1 MLHGRLHTNDN
12 KKYKAKRRKL
22 RENLNIEEKVFI
34 LTERIR
40 KKKSPPEIFTNNMY
54 RTLLTLIE
62 KRNTLLERIKK

>member
-40 KKKSPPEIFTNNMY
+40 KKNH
-54 RTLLTLIE
+54 LLKFLQTICTE
-62 KRNTLLERIKK
+62 HCLL